1 MFPPGNRRGHSSSG
15 VEADGGYLSH
25 RFDSG
30 KTPPD
35 FIGLPQVRHWHG
47 GCRPERIEKFSK
59 GQTHMP
65 LKPNGALCR
74 VREQIIED
82 AASGLTL
89 QFECDDGRLRLVL
102 AGTALTVGN
111 REILFDEQGREA
123 GAGTLLGE
131 FRRPNWL
138 KRV

>member
-1 MFPPGNRRGHSSSG
+1 LQTG
-15 VEADGGYLSH
+15 
-25 RFDSG
+25 
-30 KTPPD
+30 
-35 FIGLPQVRHWHG
+35 RH
-47 GCRPERIEKFSK
+47 PKIPK
-59 GQTHMP
+59 GETTMP

-102 AGTALTVGN
+102 AGTPLTVGN
-111 REILFDEQGREA
+111 REILFDEQGRAA

-131 FRRPNWL
+131 FRRPTWL
-138 KRV
+138 KPV

>member
-1 MFPPGNRRGHSSSG
+1 
-15 VEADGGYLSH
+15 
-25 RFDSG
+25 
-30 KTPPD
+30 
-35 FIGLPQVRHWHG
+35 
-47 GCRPERIEKFSK
+47 
-59 GQTHMP
+59 MP

-82 AASGLTL
+82 PASGLIL

-102 AGTALTVGN
+102 AGRSMSVGN

-123 GAGTLLGE
+123 GAGTLVGE

-138 KRV
+138 KPV